1 MSYLP
6 DPPQRS
12 NPATFAAL
20 ADPFLAAL
28 PGFGDVM
35 ETLALAA
42 TDGSFQGAYAG
53 GTTYAKGETV
63 VSGGVF
69 YVSMQNANTGNTPA
83 SSPAWW
89 YSPLSAFLTAS
100 AIISASQGGT
110 GITSYTAGDLII
122 ASGATTLAK
131 LADVAT
137 GNALISGGVGVV
149 PSWGKIG
156 LTTHVSGTLPIAN
169 GGTGASTATF
179 CNLTTNVTG
188 TLPVANG
195 GTGVTASTGSG
206 NNVLST
212 SPTLVTPN
220 LGTPTSGTLTN
231 CTGLPLSTGVTGLG
245 LNVATAL
252 GVAVGSAGAVV
263 TFNGALGT
271 PASGTLTNCT
281 GLPIGAGSTGT
292 LPVSRGGTGDT
303 TYSNG
308 QLLIGNST
316 GSTLTKATL
325 TAGTGIA
332 ITNGAGSITIAAGL
346 PMTQSGGTSYS
357 ISTTAASGSNNVVFG
372 SGAGAAF
379 ISGAALGNTLIG
391 ASAGAA
397 VTNGDNN
404 TLIGAN
410 AGNAITTGLNN
421 TIVGNYVSASAESSM
436 VALSDGAGTRRLW
449 HDGGDAFVSHN
460 TTASAAN
467 AFLDSA
473 TNALRRS
480 TSSLRYKRDVE
491 DLWPDES
498 AKLLKLKPVFYRSL
512 CDADPEAWSY
522 YGVIAEE
529 ADKLGLQR
537 LVQYEYAPEDYGEPD
552 ENGERWPKPDAQKV
566 PGGFAYDRMTVLL
579 LDLVQRQEARIAALE
594 EKVEAI
600 EA

>member
-6 DPPQRS
+6 EPPSRS
-12 NPATFAAL
+12 NPETFASL
-20 ADPFLAAL
+20 ADAFLGAL

-35 ETLALAA
+35 ESLALAA
-42 TDGSFQGAYAG
+42 TEGSFQGTYAG
-53 GTTYAKGETV
+53 GTTYSKGQTV

-69 YVSMQNANTGNTPA
+69 YVSLQNANTGHTPA
-83 SSPAWW
+83 SSAAWW

-100 AIISASQGGT
+100 AIISAAQGGT
-110 GITSYTAGDLII
+110 GITSYTAGDLVY
-122 ASGATTLAK
+122 ASDATTLAK
-131 LADVAT
+131 RSAVAT
-137 GNALISGGVGVV
+137 GNALISGGVGVA
-149 PSWGKIG
+149 PAWGKVG
-156 LTTHVSGTLPIAN
+156 LTTHVSGTLPVAN
-169 GGTGASTATF
+169 GGTGATTTTF
-179 CNLTTNVTG
+179 CNLTNNVTG

-212 SPTLVTPN
+212 SPALTTPI

-231 CTGLPLSTGVTGLG
+231 CTGLP
-245 LNVATAL
+245 
-252 GVAVGSAGAVV
+252 
-263 TFNGALGT
+263 
-271 PASGTLTNCT
+271 
-281 GLPIGAGSTGT
+281 IGAGTTGT
-292 LPVSRGGTGDT
+292 LPVNRGGTGDT
-303 TYSNG
+303 TYTNG

-325 TAGTGIA
+325 TQGSGIA
-332 ITNGAGSITIAAGL
+332 ITNGAGSITIASAVPYTESADSLVFGTGTGGAIAATQYNTIFGRGSGASGPGKNL
-346 PMTQSGGTSYS
+346 STGDGNSMFGYVSGRDLTTGSDNTLIGRGCGYLLQSGSNNTMVGSNAGSSVTTGVTNNTFVGYS
-357 ISTTAASGSNNVVFG
+357 AGSAALGNNNTLIGGYTGGSGSNNV
-372 SGAGAAF
+372 
-379 ISGAALGNTLIG
+379 
-391 ASAGAA
+391 A
-397 VTNGDNN
+397 V
-404 TLIGAN
+404 
-410 AGNAITTGLNN
+410 
-421 TIVGNYVSASAESSM
+421 
-436 VALSDGAGTRRLW
+436 SDGAGTRRFW
-449 HDGGDAFVSHN
+449 HDATDAFVSHT

-467 AFLDSA
+467 AFLDSG

-498 AKLLKLKPVFYRSL
+498 AKLLKLKPVFYRSK

-552 ENGERWPKPDAQKV
+552 ENNERWPKPDAKKV

-579 LDLVQRQEARIAALE
+579 LDLVQRQDARIAALE
-594 EKVEAI
+594 EKLKAI